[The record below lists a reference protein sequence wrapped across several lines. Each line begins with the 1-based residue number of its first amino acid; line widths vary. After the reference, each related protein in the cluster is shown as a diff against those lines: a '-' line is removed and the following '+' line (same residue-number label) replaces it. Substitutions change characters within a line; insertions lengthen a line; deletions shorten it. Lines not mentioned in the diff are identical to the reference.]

1 MASSRAREFAVDL
14 GELHDTL
21 KANIQDAQTHYQK
34 YADRQHMPPPNF
46 KIGDK
51 AYVKAQFF
59 RTTRPSK
66 KHSEKNFGPYK
77 IIAQPGSL
85 SYTLRLPQSMCAA
98 HPVYHVSTI

>member
-1 MASSRAREFAVDL
+1 MASSHAWEFAVDL
-14 GELHDTL
+14 RELHDTL
-21 KANIQDAQTHYQK
+21 KANIQDAQTRYQK
-34 YADRQHMPPPNF
+34 YANGQCMPLPNF

-66 KHSEKNFGPYK
+66 KLSEKNFGPYE

-85 SYTLRLPQSMCAA
+85 SYTLRLP
-98 HPVYHVSTI
+98 